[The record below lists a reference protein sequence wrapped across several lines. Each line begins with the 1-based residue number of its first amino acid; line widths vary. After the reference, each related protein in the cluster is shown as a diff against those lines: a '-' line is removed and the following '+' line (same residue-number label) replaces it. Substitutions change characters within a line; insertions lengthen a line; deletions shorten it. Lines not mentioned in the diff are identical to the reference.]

1 MLLQPVVLTG
11 VAQFTGV
18 GGTITYASAA
28 IYPIQE
34 TIKANQVFEYEP
46 IKDPSGFD
54 LAWSARNNCYDI
66 DLGMKL
72 MDSTGYGS
80 SPSGGS
86 VANAISGAL
95 FPAPISTITLA
106 GFGGADSAD
115 IPWLNSIYQV
125 LSGSNIDL
133 SNIKC
138 GEMTWK
144 VRWYA
149 SAAQRALIAITPS
162 S

>member
-115 IPWLNSIYQV
+115 IPWLNSIYEYRPVKHQMRRDDV
-125 LSGSNIDL
+125 EGSL
-133 SNIKC
+133 VC
-138 GEMTWK
+138 
-144 VRWYA
+144 
-149 SAAQRALIAITPS
+149 QRRPTRTHRHYPEFLA
-162 S
+162 